1 MRTSLYKGSVPVA
14 ATLAGTLI
22 LSACGGGATSSSSE
36 ATSSAAT
43 STPAQSSA
51 SAAAPNT
58 SASGGAGGSSDSD
71 RTTIAWTKDEPDGN
85 KYVVFQDGSWTITGP
100 KGESTNVLADGSWS
114 YTTASEKGQL
124 IKEAARVDADGTF
137 RVLKEGAVSND
148 PITRQLPLSL
158 PYNPQNP

>member
-1 MRTSLYKGSVPVA
+1 MRTSLYKGSVLVA

-22 LSACGGGATSSSSE
+22 LSACGGGATSSSSG

-124 IKEAARVDADGTF
+124 IKEAKRAQYPTSPRNF
-137 RVLKEGAVSND
+137 QKLPKN

>member
-1 MRTSLYKGSVPVA
+1 MRTSLYKGSVLVA

-100 KGESTNVLADGSWS
+100 KGESTNVLAMVRG
-114 YTTASEKGQL
+114 L
-124 IKEAARVDADGTF
+124 IPPPRKKD
-137 RVLKEGAVSND
+137 N
-148 PITRQLPLSL
+148 
-158 PYNPQNP
+158 